1 MNMKMVVCGSGSF
14 AALAQQS
21 GGPTFGSLAQQGTAF
36 GSPQPTGFGSFG
48 ASTGTSPLNSL

>member
-1 MNMKMVVCGSGSF
+1 MKMVVCGSGSF